1 MQLLPNA
8 ITTATYRRETR
19 FFFDDDTSASEFKTI
34 KKLTSFPDS
43 GDVRRRTLREWKEMN
58 PSIVRITFK
67 DTPVLVDNTPDE
79 IARFKVANNSR
90 V

>member
-8 ITTATYRRETR
+8 IVSATYRRETR

-43 GDVRRRTLREWKEMN
+43 GDVR
-58 PSIVRITFK
+58 
-67 DTPVLVDNTPDE
+67 LV
-79 IARFKVANNSR
+79 SYC
-90 V
+90 

>member
-8 ITTATYRRETR
+8 ITTATYRRELKY
-19 FFFDDDTSASEFKTI
+19 FFADDTTASEFKTI

-43 GDVRRRTLREWKEMN
+43 GDVRRLTLREWQEMN
-58 PSIVRITFK
+58 PSIVRITFN

-79 IARFKVANNSR
+79 IARFKVANLSA
-90 V
+90 